1 MDAMQQLLDI
11 MARLRDPQDGCP
23 WDQRQTY
30 ATIVPYTL
38 EEAYE
43 VADAI
48 QRGDMD
54 ELRDELGDLLFQV
67 VFYSQ
72 IASEEGH
79 FAFDDVARGICA
91 KMIRRHPHV
100 FGDAVYETDAQLR
113 HAWEQAKADERAGR
127 DAAPPA
133 GRAPGPNISQLDGV
147 ARALPALIR
156 AEKLQKRAAR
166 VGFDWPDVRGA
177 LDKTREEFD
186 EVEAELRQAEQAQPG
201 SAPADGGSAATAHR
215 ADADRLQDE
224 LGDLLFA
231 MVNVLRLVGMD
242 AEQTLSRANEKFER
256 RFRAVENRLAG
267 QGNNDLRSLSL
278 DQLDAAWDQVKH
290 EEKGT

>member
-1 MDAMQQLLDI
+1 MDAMQRLLDI
-11 MARLRDPQDGCP
+11 MARLRDPDGGCP

-54 ELRDELGDLLFQV
+54 ELRDELGDLLFQI

-72 IASEEGH
+72 IAHEQGQFG
-79 FAFDDVARGICA
+79 FADVAAGIGD

-100 FGDAVYETDAQLR
+100 FADAGYRDDAQLR
-113 HAWEQAKADERAGR
+113 EAWERAKADERAAR
-127 DAAPPA
+127 DD
-133 GRAPGPNISQLDGV
+133 RARSSQMDGV

-166 VGFDWPDVRGA
+166 VGFDWPDARGA
-177 LDKTREEFD
+177 LAKTREEFA
-186 EVEAELRQAEQAQPG
+186 EVEAELDA
-201 SAPADGGSAATAHR
+201 ADP
-215 ADADRLQDE
+215 DRVQDE

-231 MVNVLRLVGMD
+231 MVNVVRLLGHD
-242 AEQTLSRANEKFER
+242 AEQALSRANEKFER
-256 RFRAVENRLAG
+256 RFRALETLLAS
-267 QGNNDLRSLSL
+267 QGRDDLATLSL
-278 DQLDAAWDQVKH
+278 DELDAAWDRVKAQ
-290 EEKGT
+290 EKGT

>member
-1 MDAMQQLLDI
+1 MEAMGQLLEI
-11 MARLRDPQDGCP
+11 MQRLRDPDGGCP

-48 QRGDMD
+48 QRGDMT
-54 ELRDELGDLLFQV
+54 ELRDELGDLLFQI

-72 IASEEGH
+72 IAREEGH
-79 FAFDDVARGICA
+79 FDFGDVARGICE

-100 FGDAVYETDAQLR
+100 FADAEYADDVQLR
-113 HAWEQAKADERAGR
+113 QAWEAKKAEERADRGEL
-127 DAAPPA
+127 
-133 GRAPGPNISQLDGV
+133 IETSQMDGV

-166 VGFDWPDVRGA
+166 VGFDWPDARGA
-177 LDKTREEFD
+177 FEKTREELD
-186 EVEAELRQAEQAQPG
+186 EVQAEIDSG
-201 SAPADGGSAATAHR
+201 
-215 ADADRLQDE
+215 DRSRLMDE

-231 MVNVLRLVGMD
+231 MVNVVRLLGMD
-242 AEQTLSRANEKFER
+242 AEQALSRANEKFER
-256 RFRAVENRLAG
+256 RFRAMEETLHSSG
-267 QGNNDLRSLSL
+267 GMQMQELSL
-278 DQLDAAWDQVKH
+278 EELEAAWDTVKKR
-290 EEKGT
+290 ESGT

>member
-1 MDAMQQLLDI
+1 MESMSQLLEI
-11 MARLRDPQDGCP
+11 MARLRDPGGGCP

-48 QRGDMD
+48 QRGDMT
-54 ELRDELGDLLFQV
+54 ELRDELGDLLFQI

-72 IASEEGH
+72 IAREEGH
-79 FAFDDVARGICA
+79 FDFGDVARGICE

-100 FGDAVYETDAQLR
+100 FADAEYADDVQLR
-113 HAWEQAKADERAGR
+113 QAWEAKKAEERADRGEV
-127 DAAPPA
+127 
-133 GRAPGPNISQLDGV
+133 IETSQMDGV

-166 VGFDWPDVRGA
+166 VGFDWPDARGA
-177 LDKTREEFD
+177 FEKTRAELD
-186 EVEAELRQAEQAQPG
+186 EVQAEIDSGDQ
-201 SAPADGGSAATAHR
+201 S
-215 ADADRLQDE
+215 RLQDE

-231 MVNVLRLVGMD
+231 TVNVVRLLGMD
-242 AEQTLSRANEKFER
+242 AEQALSRANEKFER
-256 RFRAVENRLAG
+256 RFRDMERMLNRGGEQMQEMSLKELDVAWEAVKQRE
-267 QGNNDLRSLSL
+267 S
-278 DQLDAAWDQVKH
+278 
-290 EEKGT
+290 GT

>member
-1 MDAMQQLLDI
+1 MEAMQRLLEI
-11 MARLRDPQDGCP
+11 MVRLRDPDGGCP

-30 ATIVPYTL
+30 STIVPYTL

-48 QRGDMD
+48 QRGDMS
-54 ELRDELGDLLFQV
+54 ELRDELGDLLFQI

-79 FAFDDVARGICA
+79 FVFDDVARGICD

-100 FGDAVYETDAQLR
+100 FADAEYANDEQLR
-113 HAWEQAKADERAGR
+113 QAWEAKKAEERAGR
-127 DAAPPA
+127 DAVAET
-133 GRAPGPNISQLDGV
+133 GQMDGV

-166 VGFDWPDVRGA
+166 VGFDWPDAQGA
-177 LDKTREEFD
+177 FDKTREELD
-186 EVEAELRQAEQAQPG
+186 EVQAEIESG
-201 SAPADGGSAATAHR
+201 DTG
-215 ADADRLQDE
+215 RLQDE

-231 MVNVLRLVGMD
+231 MVNVVRLLGMD
-242 AEQTLSRANEKFER
+242 AEQALSQANEKFER
-256 RFRAVENRLAG
+256 RFRLMERRLRAAG
-267 QGNNDLRSLSL
+267 HDDPRGLSL
-278 DQLDAAWDQVKH
+278 QVMDAAWDEVKRT
-290 EEKGT
+290 ESGT

>member
-1 MDAMQQLLDI
+1 MTTDPMQRLLDI
-11 MARLRDPQDGCP
+11 MVRLRDPEHGCP

-48 QRGDMD
+48 QRGAMD

-72 IASEEGH
+72 IAAEEGR
-79 FAFDDVARGICA
+79 FDFVDVARGIGD
-91 KMIRRHPHV
+91 KMVRRHPHV
-100 FGDAVYETDAQLR
+100 FGDADFADEAQLR
-113 HAWEQAKADERAGR
+113 EAWEQAKALERGAK
-127 DAAPPA
+127 
-133 GRAPGPNISQLDGV
+133 SQVEKPSQMADV

-166 VGFDWPDVRGA
+166 VGFDWPDARGA
-177 LDKTREEFD
+177 FVKTREEFD
-186 EVEAELRQAEQAQPG
+186 EVEAELGAG
-201 SAPADGGSAATAHR
+201 DN
-215 ADADRLQDE
+215 DRLQDE

-231 MVNVLRLVGMD
+231 MVNVVRLLGMD

-256 RFRAVENRLAG
+256 RFRKMEQMLADAG
-267 QGNNDLRSLSL
+267 RNDLSSLSL
-278 DQLDAAWDQVKH
+278 EELDVAWEAVKR
-290 EEKGT
+290 GIDD